1 MSMLVVLI
9 LSLVFNLVLVSI
21 VDVQGDKLITKS
33 FMIDSKQQKI
43 YKLEKELKELK
54 EELDL

>member
-9 LSLVFNLVLVSI
+9 LSLVLNLVLVRI
-21 VDVQGDKLITKS
+21 IDVQGDELITKS

-43 YKLEKELKELK
+43 YKLEKEL
-54 EELDL
+54 EELRL